1 MEVGEV
7 FEAVQSAEKA
17 VELCSTWSTAR
28 RTLGRAQLGIGEVH
42 MVSELQ
48 HHRYIILYYYGIS
61 TVLSYT
67 HFSVY
72 IAPMVW
78 VSFVPRLLEILRR
91 QFIWIHQTKRCGRRT
106 YTGPGVW
113 QRRRR

>member
-28 RTLGRAQLGIGEVH
+28 QTLGRAQLGIGEVH

-48 HHRYIILYYYGIS
+48 HHRYCGIS
-61 TVLSYT
+61 TV
-67 HFSVY
+67 
-72 IAPMVW
+72 
-78 VSFVPRLLEILRR
+78 
-91 QFIWIHQTKRCGRRT
+91 
-106 YTGPGVW
+106 
-113 QRRRR
+113 